1 MPSTNE
7 GEQVET
13 GLPVAQGD
21 EEQVEKSAN
30 EEVQVGEAVE
40 KPKINL
46 KNWLN
51 LGAYVLNI
59 VFTFGVGTNG
69 WFGNGTNG
77 ELSEKYQVRVH
88 ASVSRSSECL
98 EGGSNTHIP
107 LPSLDNRDT
116 SFRRLSYL
124 DSHFPHASNLCYCP
138 VSSSL
143 SWHTNGPTR
152 CWILVLLCLALSSGL
167 DVCLCLRSSLAFT
180 LIHAFNL
187 DYSV

>member
-1 MPSTNE
+1 MSSTNE

-30 EEVQVGEAVE
+30 EEVQVEADE

-77 ELSEKYQVRVH
+77 ELSEKYQVRAH
-88 ASVSRSSECL
+88 ASVSLARVNALKAGQTLTSPS
-98 EGGSNTHIP
+98 P
-107 LPSLDNRDT
+107 L
-116 SFRRLSYL
+116 
-124 DSHFPHASNLCYCP
+124 
-138 VSSSL
+138 
-143 SWHTNGPTR
+143 
-152 CWILVLLCLALSSGL
+152 
-167 DVCLCLRSSLAFT
+167 
-180 LIHAFNL
+180 
-187 DYSV
+187 